1 MMCYLGAPISLGL
14 RAGEGTPTLC
24 SKECH
29 GSQPAGAA
37 EKEEIRR
44 GQSVG
49 RTMAIRPTIHFM
61 WDRFVG
67 VETDRRGWACSGHQG
82 E

>member
-37 EKEEIRR
+37 EKEEK
-44 GQSVG
+44 
-49 RTMAIRPTIHFM
+49 TRPVSGE
-61 WDRFVG
+61 DY
-67 VETDRRGWACSGHQG
+67 GHQTHNPFHVG
-82 E
+82 SFCRSGDGPERVGLLRAPR